1 MIDLN
6 NSSVNIL
13 ISFDFGMKRIG
24 VAIGQTV
31 TETARPLATLKADQG
46 LPDWSLLT
54 ILIKKW
60 RPDALIVG
68 IPLNMDGSLQPMS
81 HHAKHFA
88 MLLKEKFNLPVF
100 EMDERLTTKA
110 AREHLFNEGGY
121 QALQEGKVDQM
132 AAKLILENWIKDNK
146 K

>member
-1 MIDLN
+1 MIDLK
-6 NSSVNIL
+6 NSSLHVL
-13 ISFDFGMKRIG
+13 MGFDFGMKRIG
-24 VAIGQTV
+24 IAIGQTV
-31 TETARPLATLKADQG
+31 TENARPLTTLKADQG

-60 RPDALIVG
+60 CPDALIVG

-81 HHAKHFA
+81 QHAKHFA
-88 MLLKEKFNLPVF
+88 VLLKEKFNLPVF

-121 QALQEGKVDQM
+121 QALQNGRVDQM
-132 AAKLILENWIKDNK
+132 AAKLIVEDWIKENK